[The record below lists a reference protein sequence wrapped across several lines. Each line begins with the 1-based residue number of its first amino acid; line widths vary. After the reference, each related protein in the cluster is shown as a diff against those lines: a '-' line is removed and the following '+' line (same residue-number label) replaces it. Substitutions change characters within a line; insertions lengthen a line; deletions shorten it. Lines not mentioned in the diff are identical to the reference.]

1 MIVTRSWL
9 NEWIKLDDIS
19 TEELAKTFNNIGLE
33 VDSVTTYIVPEKI
46 VFGKVLSCE
55 KHPDADKLNVCQVD
69 LGSTTRQIV
78 CGAANVREGIT
89 VAVATLGAK
98 MPGGLK
104 IKPVKLRGV
113 DSEGMICSSTEI
125 GLPKLEDGIMVIDS
139 SIGKIKLGEEL
150 RTNSYFNDDQIEI
163 ELTANRGDCLSIRG
177 VARDLCAAFNKPLK
191 KMKSEDLDQTRL
203 GIGRLLQ
210 LDQDDSLDVDLS
222 YRALDL
228 KGLELPLKLRLRL
241 AQIDEVQENEI
252 EGLLWYAT
260 YSTGVVLRAYHYGPF
275 KRDEETKAVMTLKR
289 DEKGFA
295 SIYNGEKASTV
306 GIYQE
311 KHSRVSYNE
320 GVAFIEASYIPP
332 EVISRQMFE
341 NKIENGPHFYRT
353 SRGSEPEL
361 DMGVS
366 FLMNLFDT
374 YSQSSIYGGS
384 IEVRSKFQEKVIGI
398 SVAEINALIGM
409 DIKKA
414 TISKLLKG
422 LGFELSKSK
431 GDGFVVEVPR
441 YRHDIV
447 NKQDVVEEV
456 VRLVGIDNIDSKALD
471 FKEAYRIDEDYAAYT
486 KRKVYRHRAAQS
498 GFYETVHFVFN
509 ERALLEKYGFETVVP
524 QKELL
529 NPIAGTLDTMR
540 STMMLGL
547 VQAAS
552 QNVKVGRKSVKLFES
567 GSVFDAERS
576 ESVKFAFISS
586 GSVEND
592 KMSNSGKP
600 ANANFAGFVQRIS
613 DVIGDIT
620 LCEITPSHNF
630 AHPYQAA
637 EVIQNEKV
645 VGQLFKLHPSV
656 AEEFDLDDTY
666 LCEVDF
672 APLEYGIK
680 DAQSYSK
687 YQASFRDL
695 SVVMPK
701 SMRYA
706 ELEKVIAANKS
717 AEIIRFYPVDTYSD
731 EKLGDN
737 ISLSLRFVL
746 QSPDKTLEE
755 DDITS
760 AMSSVLSALESELGL
775 TLR

>member
-19 TEELAKTFNNIGLE
+19 TDDLAKTFNNIGLE
-33 VDSVTTYIVPEKI
+33 VDSIISFDVPEKI
-46 VFGKVLSCE
+46 VFGKVTACE
-55 KHPDADKLNVCQVD
+55 KHPDADKLNVCKVD

-89 VAVATLGAK
+89 VAVATLGAE

-104 IKPVKLRGV
+104 IKPVQLRGV

-125 GLPKLEDGIMVIDS
+125 GLPKLEDGIMVIDAS
-139 SIGKIKLGEEL
+139 VGKIKLGEEI
-150 RTNSYFNDDQIEI
+150 RNNPYFNDDQIEI

-177 VARDLCAAFNKPLK
+177 VARDLCAAFNRPMK
-191 KMKSEDLDQTRL
+191 KMKSEDTDQTRL

-210 LDQDDSLDVDLS
+210 LMQDDSLDVDLT

-228 KGLELPLKLRLRL
+228 NGLELPLKLRLRL
-241 AQIDEVQENEI
+241 AQIDETKENDI

-275 KRDEETKAVMTLKR
+275 KSENEQKAVITLKR

-295 SIYNGEKASTV
+295 SIYNSEKASTV

-311 KHSRVSYNE
+311 DSSRVTYNE

-332 EVISRQMFE
+332 EVISRQMHE

-361 DMGVS
+361 EIG
-366 FLMNLFDT
+366 LEYALNLLEC
-374 YSQSSIYGGS
+374 YSDSSIYGGS
-384 IEVRSKFQEKVIGI
+384 VDVSSKFSEKVIGI
-398 SVAEINALIGM
+398 SVTEINAIIGM
-409 DIKKA
+409 DIQKA
-414 TISKLLKG
+414 TITKLLKG

-431 GDGFVVEVPR
+431 GDNFVVEVPR

-447 NKQDVVEEV
+447 NKQDVVEEI

-471 FKEAYRIDEDYAAYT
+471 FKEAYRIDADYAAYT

-509 ERALLEKYGFETVVP
+509 ERALLEKYGFATLHSS
-524 QKELL
+524 KELL
-529 NPIAGTLDTMR
+529 NPIAGPIAGTLDTMR
-540 STMMLGL
+540 STMMVGL

-552 QNVKVGRKSVKLFES
+552 QNAKVGHKSVKLFES
-567 GSVFDAERS
+567 GSIFDAERA
-576 ESVKFAFISS
+576 ESVKFAFLSS
-586 GSVEND
+586 GSAERD
-592 KMSNSGKP
+592 KMSNAGKP
-600 ANANFAGFVQRIS
+600 DNVGFAGFVQKVA
-613 DVIGDIT
+613 DVIGDFT
-620 LCEITPSHNF
+620 LRETKPTHNF
-630 AHPYQAA
+630 AHPYQVAS
-637 EVIQNEKV
+637 VIQNDQVIGE
-645 VGQLFKLHPSV
+645 LFKLHPSI
-656 AEEFDLDDTY
+656 AEEFDLDDTF

-672 APLEYGIK
+672 TSLEYGIK
-680 DAQSYSK
+680 SAKSYSK

-695 SVVMPK
+695 SVVMPS
-701 SMRYA
+701 SMNYT
-706 ELEKVIAANKS
+706 EIEKVIDANRS
-717 AEIIRFYPVDTYSD
+717 AEIIRFYPVDRYSD
-731 EKLGDN
+731 EKLGEN

-746 QSPDKTLEE
+746 QSEAKTLEE

-760 AMSSVLSALESELGL
+760 AMRVPLSQNLD
-775 TLR
+775 

>member
-19 TEELAKTFNNIGLE
+19 TDDLAKTFNSIGLE
-33 VDSVTTYIVPEKI
+33 VDSVTSFDVPEKI
-46 VFGKVLSCE
+46 VFGKVLECE

-69 LGSTTRQIV
+69 IGASIRQIV
-78 CGAANVREGIT
+78 CGAANVRKGIT
-89 VAVATLGAK
+89 VAVATLGAE

-104 IKPVKLRGV
+104 IKPVKLRGI

-125 GLPKLEDGIMVIDS
+125 GLPKLEDGIMVIDES
-139 SIGKIKLGEEL
+139 VGKVKLGEEL
-150 RTNSYFNDDQIEI
+150 RSNPYFSDDVIEI

-177 VARDLCAAFNKPLK
+177 VARDLCAAYNRPMK
-191 KMKSEDLDQTRL
+191 KMKSEDIDQTRL

-210 LDQDDSLDVDLS
+210 LAQDDTLDVDLT
-222 YRALDL
+222 YRAMDL
-228 KGLELPLKLRLRL
+228 KGLELPLTIRLRL
-241 AQIDEVQENEI
+241 AEIDETKENAI
-252 EGLLWYAT
+252 ENLLWYAT
-260 YSTGVVLRAYHYGPF
+260 YSTGVVLRAYHYGSF
-275 KRDEETKAVMTLKR
+275 KSTEEQKALISLKR

-295 SIYNGEKASTV
+295 SIFNSEKASTV

-311 KHSRVSYNE
+311 DSSRVTYNE

-332 EVISRQMFE
+332 EVISRQMHE
-341 NKIENGPHFYRT
+341 NKIDNGPHFYRT

-361 DMGVS
+361 EIGLEYVI
-366 FLMNLFDT
+366 NLFDS
-374 YSQSSIYGGS
+374 YSDSSIYGGS
-384 IEVRSKFQEKVIGI
+384 VDVNTKFTEKVISI
-398 SVAEINALIGM
+398 SLSEINAIIGM
-409 DIKKA
+409 EIKKT
-414 TISKLLKG
+414 TISKLLRG

-431 GDGFVVEVPR
+431 GDNFVVGVPR

-447 NKQDVVEEV
+447 NKQDVVEEI
-456 VRLVGIDNIDSKALD
+456 VRLVGIDNIESKAFSFD
-471 FKEAYRIDEDYAAYT
+471 EAYRIDEDYTAYT

-509 ERALLEKYGFETVVP
+509 ERAILEKHGFAVVDKS
-524 QKELL
+524 KELL
-529 NPIAGTLDTMR
+529 NPIAGTLDTLR

-567 GSVFDAERS
+567 GSVFDADRS
-576 ESVKFAFISS
+576 ESVKFAFLSS

-592 KMSNSGKP
+592 KFSNGGKP
-600 ANANFAGFVQRIS
+600 ANVGFAAFVQKIA
-613 DVIGDIT
+613 DVLGDIT
-620 LCEITPSHNF
+620 LRETTPTHTF

-637 EVIQNEKV
+637 AVVQNEKV
-645 VGQLFKLHPSV
+645 IGELFKLHPSI
-656 AEEFDLDDTY
+656 AEEYDLDDTY

-672 APLEYGIK
+672 TALEYRIK
-680 DAQSYSK
+680 EAKSYSK

-695 SVVMPK
+695 SVVMPS
-701 SMRYA
+701 SMNYA
-706 ELEKVIAANKS
+706 EIEKVIEANQS
-717 AEIIRFYPVDTYSD
+717 AEMIRFYPVDRYSD

-746 QSPDKTLEE
+746 QSEAKTLEE
-755 DDITS
+755 EDITS
-760 AMSSVLSALESELGL
+760 AMSSVLTALESELGL

>member
-9 NEWIKLDDIS
+9 NEWIKLDGIS

-33 VDSVTTYIVPEKI
+33 VDSVTTYSVPEKI
-46 VFGKVLSCE
+46 VFGKVISCE
-55 KHPDADKLNVCQVD
+55 KHPDADKLNICQVD

-89 VAVATLGAK
+89 VAVATLGAE

-104 IKPVKLRGV
+104 IKPVQLRGV

-125 GLPKLEDGIMVIDS
+125 GLPKLEDGIMVIDA
-139 SIGKIKLGEEL
+139 SIGNIKLGEEL
-150 RTNSYFNDDQIEI
+150 RTNTYFNDDQIEI

-210 LDQDDSLDVDLS
+210 IEQDDSLDVDLN

-228 KGLELPLKLRLRL
+228 KGLDLPLKLRLRL
-241 AQIDEVQENEI
+241 AQIDEVQDNDI

-275 KRDEETKAVMTLKR
+275 KSDEENKAKMTLKR

-295 SIYNGEKASTV
+295 SIYNGQKASTV

-332 EVISRQMFE
+332 EVISRQMYE

-361 DMGVS
+361 EIGVS

-374 YSQSSIYGGS
+374 YSNSSIYGGS
-384 IEVRSKFQEKVIGI
+384 VDVRSKFTEKVIGI
-398 SVAEINALIGM
+398 SVSEINALIGM

-431 GDGFVVEVPR
+431 GDSFVVEVPR

-456 VRLVGIDNIDSKALD
+456 VRLVGIDNIESKALD
-471 FKEAYRIDEDYAAYT
+471 FKEAYRIDADYATYT

-567 GSVFDAERS
+567 GSVFDSERN

-600 ANANFAGFVQRIS
+600 DNADFAGFVQSIS

-620 LCEITPSHNF
+620 LRESTPTHNF
-630 AHPYQAA
+630 AHTYQAA
-637 EVIQNEKV
+637 DVMQNGAVI
-645 VGQLFKLHPSV
+645 GQLFKLHPSV
-656 AEEFDLDDTY
+656 AEAFDLDDTFV
-666 LCEVDF
+666 CEVDF
-672 APLEYGIK
+672 APLEYGVK

-701 SMRYA
+701 TMRYA

-717 AEIIRFYPVDTYSD
+717 AEVIRFYPVDRYSD

-746 QSPDKTLEE
+746 QSQEKTLGEE
-755 DDITS
+755 DITS
-760 AMSSVLSALESELGL
+760 SMSSVLSALESELGL

>member
-9 NEWIKLDDIS
+9 NEWIDLSGIS
-19 TEELAKTFNNIGLE
+19 TQEIAKTFNSIGLE
-33 VDSVTTYIVPEKI
+33 VDRVHEYRVPKKI
-46 VFGKVLSCE
+46 VFGKVLECE
-55 KHPDADKLNVCQVD
+55 KHPDADKLNICQVD
-69 LGSTTRQIV
+69 IGTSIRQIV
-78 CGAANVREGIT
+78 CGAANVREGLT
-89 VAVATLGAK
+89 VAVAVLGAE
-98 MPGGLK
+98 MPGGLV

-113 DSEGMICSSTEI
+113 DSDGMICSAGEL
-125 GLPKLEDGIMVIDS
+125 GLADTSKGIMEIDAS
-139 SIGKIKLGEEL
+139 MGEVTLGDEVS
-150 RTNSYFNDDQIEI
+150 TNPLFNDDLIEI

-177 VARDLCAAFNKPLK
+177 VARDLCAAFDRPMK
-191 KMKSEDLDQTRL
+191 KMKSEESDQARL

-210 LDQDDSLDVDLS
+210 LVQDDTFDVDLT

-228 KGLELPLKLRLRL
+228 KGLDLPLKLRLRL
-241 AQIDEVQENEI
+241 AQIDETKENDI

-275 KRDEETKAVMTLKR
+275 KSDNEQKAVISLKR

-295 SIYNGEKASTV
+295 SIYNSEKASTV

-311 KHSRVSYNE
+311 DSSRVTYNE

-332 EVISRQMFE
+332 EVISRQMYE
-341 NKIENGPHFYRT
+341 NKIEKGPHFYRT

-361 DMGVS
+361 EIGLDYV
-366 FLMNLFDT
+366 LDLFDS
-374 YSQSSIYGGS
+374 YSDSSIYGGS
-384 IEVRSKFQEKVIGI
+384 IDVRSKFNEKVIGI
-398 SVAEINALIGM
+398 SVTEINAIVGM
-409 DIKKA
+409 EIKKS

-431 GDGFVVEVPR
+431 GDNFVVEVPR

-447 NKQDVVEEV
+447 NKQDVVEEI
-456 VRLVGIDNIDSKALD
+456 VRLIGIDNIESKA
-471 FKEAYRIDEDYAAYT
+471 FAFEEAYRVDADYAAYT

-509 ERALLEKYGFETVVP
+509 ERSVLAKYGFETLHTS
-524 QKELL
+524 KELL

-552 QNVKVGRKSVKLFES
+552 QNVKVGQKTVKLFES
-567 GSVFDAERS
+567 GSVFDAERN
-576 ESVKFAFISS
+576 ESVKFAFLSS
-586 GSVEND
+586 GSGEGD
-592 KMSNSGKP
+592 KISNSGKP
-600 ANANFAGFVQRIS
+600 ANVDFASFVQKIA
-613 DVIGDIT
+613 DVIGDFT
-620 LCEITPSHNF
+620 LRETKPTHTF
-630 AHPYQAA
+630 AHPYQVAA
-637 EVIQNEKV
+637 VIQEGKV
-645 VGQLFKLHPSV
+645 IGELFKLHPSI
-656 AEEFDLDDTY
+656 AQEYDLEDTF

-672 APLEYGIK
+672 DTLVYTVQEAK
-680 DAQSYSK
+680 TYSK

-695 SVVMPK
+695 SVVMPS
-701 SMRYA
+701 SMQYA
-706 ELEKVIAANKS
+706 EIEKVIEENRS
-717 AEIIRFYPVDTYSD
+717 PEMVRFYPVDRYSD

-746 QSPDKTLEE
+746 QSEEKTLEE
-755 DDITS
+755 EDITS
-760 AMSSVLSALESELGL
+760 AMSSVLTALESTLGL

>member
-33 VDSVTTYIVPEKI
+33 VDSITEYDVPKKI

-55 KHPDADKLNVCQVD
+55 KHPDADKLNICQVD

-98 MPGGLK
+98 MPGGLE

-139 SIGKIKLGEEL
+139 SIGKVKLGEEL
-150 RTNSYFNDDQIEI
+150 RNNSYFSDTKIEI

-177 VARDLCAAFNKPLK
+177 VARDLCAAFNKPMK
-191 KMKSEDLDQTRL
+191 KMKSEDNDQTRL
-203 GIGRLLQ
+203 GIGRFLQ
-210 LDQDDSLDVDLS
+210 LVQDENLDVDLT

-228 KGLELPLKLRLRL
+228 KALELPLKIRLRL
-241 AQIDEVQENEI
+241 AQIDETQENDL

-260 YSTGVVLRAYHYGPF
+260 YATGVVLRAYHYGPF
-275 KRDEETKAVMTLKR
+275 KKEDEKKAIITLKR

-295 SIYNGEKASTV
+295 AVYNSEKASVV
-306 GIYQE
+306 GIHQE
-311 KHSRVSYNE
+311 NASRVTYNE
-320 GVAFIEASYIPP
+320 GVIFIEASYIPP
-332 EVISRQMFE
+332 EVISRQMYE

-361 DMGVS
+361 ELGLE
-366 FLMNLFDT
+366 FALNLFEA
-374 YSQSSIYGGS
+374 YSESSIYGGS
-384 IEVRSKFQEKVIGI
+384 VDVSSKFTEKVIGI
-398 SVAEINALIGM
+398 SVAEINAIIGM
-409 DIKKA
+409 EIKKA

-422 LGFELSKSK
+422 LGFDLSKSK
-431 GDGFVVEVPR
+431 GDSFVVEVPR
-441 YRHDIV
+441 YRHDIL
-447 NKQDVVEEV
+447 NKQDVVEEI
-456 VRLVGIDNIDSKALD
+456 VRLVGIDNIISKPLT
-471 FKEAYRIDEDYAAYT
+471 FSEAYRIDEDYEAYT

-498 GFYETVHFVFN
+498 GFYETVHFVFT

-529 NPIAGTLDTMR
+529 NPIAGTLDTLR
-540 STMMLGL
+540 STMILGL

-567 GSVFDAERS
+567 GSVFDSERN
-576 ESVKFAFISS
+576 ESVKFAFLSS
-586 GSVEND
+586 GSDTLD
-592 KMSNSGKP
+592 KMNNGGKP
-600 ANANFAGFVQRIS
+600 TNVDFASFVQKVS
-613 DVIGDIT
+613 DVIGDFT
-620 LCEITPSHNF
+620 LRETKPAHSF
-630 AHPYQAA
+630 AHPYQVAS
-637 EVIQNEKV
+637 VIQNDKV
-645 VGQLFKLHPSV
+645 IGELFKLHPSV
-656 AEEFDLDDTY
+656 ADELDLDDTFV
-666 LCEVDF
+666 CEVDF
-672 APLEYGIK
+672 AVLEYGVK
-680 DAQSYSK
+680 DAKSYSK

-695 SVVMPK
+695 SVVMPLDM
-701 SMRYA
+701 SYA
-706 ELEKVIAANKS
+706 KIEKVIAANKS
-717 AEIIRFYPVDTYSD
+717 KEIIRFYPVDRYSD

-746 QSPDKTLEE
+746 QSEEKTLEE

-760 AMSSVLSALESELGL
+760 SMSSVLSALESELGL

>member
-33 VDSVTTYIVPEKI
+33 VDSITEYNVPEKI

-55 KHPDADKLNVCQVD
+55 KHPDADKLNICQVD
-69 LGSTTRQIV
+69 LGSTSRQIV
-78 CGAANVREGIT
+78 CGASNVREGIT

-98 MPGGLK
+98 MPGGLE

-139 SIGKIKLGEEL
+139 SIGKVKLGDEL
-150 RTNSYFNDDQIEI
+150 RNNSCFSDTKIEI

-177 VARDLCAAFNKPLK
+177 VARDLCAAFNKPMK
-191 KMKSEDLDQTRL
+191 KMKSEDNDQTRL

-210 LDQDDSLDVDLS
+210 LVQDENLDVDLT

-228 KGLELPLKLRLRL
+228 KALELPLKIRLRL
-241 AQIDEVQENEI
+241 AQIDEEQENDLES
-252 EGLLWYAT
+252 LLWYAT
-260 YSTGVVLRAYHYGPF
+260 YATGVVLRAYHYGPF
-275 KRDEETKAVMTLKR
+275 KKEDEKKAIITLKR

-295 SIYNGEKASTV
+295 AVYNSEKASVV
-306 GIYQE
+306 GIHQE
-311 KHSRVSYNE
+311 EASRVTYNE
-320 GVAFIEASYIPP
+320 GVIFIEASYIPP
-332 EVISRQMFE
+332 EVISRQMYE

-361 DMGVS
+361 ELGLEFV
-366 FLMNLFDT
+366 LNLFEA
-374 YSQSSIYGGS
+374 YSASSIYGGS
-384 IEVRSKFQEKVIGI
+384 VDVNSKFTEKVIGI
-398 SVAEINALIGM
+398 SVSEINAIIGM
-409 DIKKA
+409 EIKKA

-422 LGFELSKSK
+422 LGFDLSKSK
-431 GDGFVVEVPR
+431 GDNFVVEVPR

-447 NKQDVVEEV
+447 NKQDVVEEI
-456 VRLVGIDNIDSKALD
+456 VRLVGIDNIISKPLT
-471 FKEAYRIDEDYAAYT
+471 FSEAYRIDEDYEAYT

-498 GFYETVHFVFN
+498 GFYESVHFVFT
-509 ERALLEKYGFETVVP
+509 ERALLEKYGFATVHSS
-524 QKELL
+524 KELL
-529 NPIAGTLDTMR
+529 NPIAGTLDTLR

-567 GSVFDAERS
+567 GSVFDSERN
-576 ESVKFAFISS
+576 ESVKFAFLSS
-586 GSVEND
+586 GSDTLD
-592 KMSNSGKP
+592 KINNGGKP
-600 ANANFAGFVQRIS
+600 ANVDFASFVQKVS
-613 DVIGDIT
+613 DVIGDFT
-620 LCEITPSHNF
+620 LRETKPAHHF
-630 AHPYQAA
+630 AHPYQVAS
-637 EVIQNEKV
+637 VIQNDKV
-645 VGQLFKLHPSV
+645 IGELFKLHPSV
-656 AEEFDLDDTY
+656 AEDLDLDDTFV
-666 LCEVDF
+666 CEVDF
-672 APLEYGIK
+672 SALEYGVK
-680 DAQSYSK
+680 DAKSYSK

-695 SVVMPK
+695 SVVIPSEMN
-701 SMRYA
+701 Y
-706 ELEKVIAANKS
+706 EEIEKVITANKS
-717 AEIIRFYPVDTYSD
+717 KEIIRFYPVDRYSD

-737 ISLSLRFVL
+737 VSLSLRFVL
-746 QSPDKTLEE
+746 QSEEKTLEE

-760 AMSSVLSALESELGL
+760 SMSSVLSALESELGL

>member
-19 TEELAKTFNNIGLE
+19 TEDLAKTFNSIGLE
-33 VDSVTTYIVPEKI
+33 VDRIESFDIPEKI
-46 VFGKVLSCE
+46 VFGQVTACE
-55 KHPDADKLNVCQVD
+55 KHPDADKLNICQVD

-89 VAVATLGAK
+89 VAVATLGAE

-104 IKPVKLRGV
+104 IKPVKLRGI

-125 GLPKLEDGIMVIDS
+125 GLPKLEDGIMIIDES
-139 SIGKIKLGEEL
+139 VGDVKLGEEV
-150 RTNSYFNDDQIEI
+150 RNNPYFNDDLIEI

-177 VARDLCAAFNKPLK
+177 VARDLCAAYDRPLK
-191 KMKSEDLDQTRL
+191 KMKSEDTDQTRL

-210 LDQDDSLDVDLS
+210 LMQDDTLDVDLT

-228 KGLELPLKLRLRL
+228 RGLELPLSIRLRL
-241 AQIDEVQENEI
+241 AQIDGTKENAI

-260 YSTGVVLRAYHYGPF
+260 YSTGVVLRGYHYGF
-275 KRDEETKAVMTLKR
+275 FNNDEQNKAICTLKR

-295 SIYNGEKASTV
+295 TVYNDQKASTV

-311 KHSRVSYNE
+311 DASRVTYDE
-320 GVAFIEASYIPP
+320 GVMFLEASYIPP
-332 EVISRQMFE
+332 EIISRQMAE
-341 NKIENGPHFYRT
+341 NKIESGPHFYRT

-361 DMGVS
+361 EIGLEYV
-366 FLMNLFDT
+366 LNLFEC
-374 YSQSSIYGGS
+374 YSDSAIYGGS
-384 IEVRSKFQEKVIGI
+384 IDVRSKFTEKVIGI
-398 SVAEINALIGM
+398 TVDEINAIIGM
-409 DIKKA
+409 EVQKV

-422 LGFELSKSK
+422 LGFDLCKSK
-431 GDGFVVEVPR
+431 GDNFVVEVPR

-447 NKQDVVEEV
+447 NKQDVVEEI
-456 VRLVGIDNIDSKALD
+456 VRLVGIDNIESKALD
-471 FKEAYRIDEDYAAYT
+471 FTEAYRVDEDYAAYT

-509 ERALLEKYGFETVVP
+509 ERAVLDKYSFATVHAS
-524 QKELL
+524 KELL
-529 NPIAGTLDTMR
+529 NPIAGTLDTLR

-552 QNVKVGRKSVKLFES
+552 HNVKVGQKSVKLFES

-576 ESVKFAFISS
+576 ESVKFAFLSS
-586 GSVEND
+586 GTLERD
-592 KMSNSGKP
+592 KISNGGKP
-600 ANANFAGFVQRIS
+600 ANVGFASFVQKIA
-613 DVIGDIT
+613 DVLGDIT
-620 LCEITPSHNF
+620 LREITPTHTF
-630 AHPYQAA
+630 AHPYQVAA
-637 EVIQNEKV
+637 VIQNDKV
-645 VGQLFKLHPSV
+645 IGELFKLHPSI
-656 AEEFDLDDTY
+656 AEEYDLEDTY

-672 APLEYGIK
+672 NALEYGVQEAK
-680 DAQSYSK
+680 SYSK

-695 SVVMPK
+695 SVVMPA
-701 SMRYA
+701 SMNYG
-706 ELEKVIAANKS
+706 EIVKVIDAHKS
-717 AEIIRFYPVDTYSD
+717 AEMVRFYPVDRYSD
-731 EKLGDN
+731 EILGDN

-746 QSPDKTLEE
+746 QSEEKTLEE
-755 DDITS
+755 EDITS
-760 AMSSVLSALESELGL
+760 AMSSVLTALETELGL

>member
-19 TEELAKTFNNIGLE
+19 TDDLAKTFNSIGLE
-33 VDSVTTYIVPEKI
+33 VDRIESFEIPEKI
-46 VFGKVLSCE
+46 VFGKVTACE

-89 VAVATLGAK
+89 VAVATLGAE

-125 GLPKLEDGIMVIDS
+125 GLPKLEDGIMVIDES
-139 SIGKIKLGEEL
+139 VGEVKLGEEIRNNL
-150 RTNSYFNDDQIEI
+150 YFNDDLIEI

-177 VARDLCAAFNKPLK
+177 VARDLCAAYDRPLK
-191 KMKSEDLDQTRL
+191 KMKSEDPYQPRL

-210 LDQDDSLDVDLS
+210 LMQDDSLDVDLT

-228 KGLELPLKLRLRL
+228 QGLELPLKLRMRL
-241 AQIDEVQENEI
+241 AQIEEEKECAI

-260 YSTGVVLRAYHYGPF
+260 YSTGVVLRAYHYGF
-275 KRDEETKAVMTLKR
+275 FNDETVNKAVCRLKR

-295 SIYNGEKASTV
+295 SIYNHEKASVV

-311 KHSRVSYNE
+311 EASRVSYAE
-320 GVAFIEASYIPP
+320 GVILLEASYIPP
-332 EVISRQMFE
+332 DIISRQMSE

-361 DMGVS
+361 ETGLEYV
-366 FLMNLFDT
+366 LNLFDS
-374 YSQSSIYGGS
+374 YSDSSIYGGS
-384 IEVRSKFQEKVIGI
+384 VDVNSKFNKKVVSI
-398 SVAEINALIGM
+398 SVSEINAIIGM
-409 DIKKA
+409 EVKKA
-414 TISKLLKG
+414 TIFNLLKG

-431 GDGFVVEVPR
+431 ADNFVVEVPR

-447 NKQDVVEEV
+447 NKQDVVEEI
-456 VRLVGIDNIDSKALD
+456 VRLVGIDNIESKPLE
-471 FKEAYRIDEDYAAYT
+471 FKEEYRVDEDYAAYA
-486 KRKVYRHRAAQS
+486 KRKVYRHRSAQS

-509 ERALLEKYGFETVVP
+509 ERAVLEKHGFAVVDKS
-524 QKELL
+524 KELL
-529 NPIAGTLDTMR
+529 NPIAGTLDTLR
-540 STMMLGL
+540 STMMPGL

-567 GSVFDAERS
+567 GSVFDADRS
-576 ESVKFAFISS
+576 ESVKFAFLSS

-592 KMSNSGKP
+592 KLDNGGKP
-600 ANANFAGFVQRIS
+600 ANVGFASFVQKVA
-613 DVIGDIT
+613 DVVGDFT
-620 LCEITPSHNF
+620 LRETTPAHSF
-630 AHPYQAA
+630 AHPYQVAS
-637 EVIQNEKV
+637 VIQNDQVIGE
-645 VGQLFKLHPSV
+645 LFKLHPSV
-656 AEEFDLDDTY
+656 AEEYDLDDTY

-672 APLEYGIK
+672 TALEYRIK
-680 DAQSYSK
+680 EAKSYSK

-695 SVVMPK
+695 SVVMPS
-701 SMRYA
+701 SMNYA
-706 ELEKVIAANKS
+706 EIAKVIEANRS
-717 AEIIRFYPVDTYSD
+717 AEIIRFYPVDRYSD

-746 QSPDKTLEE
+746 QSEAKTLEE
-755 DDITS
+755 EDITS

>member
-19 TEELAKTFNNIGLE
+19 TDDLAKTFNSIGLE
-33 VDSVTTYIVPEKI
+33 VDRVESFEIPEKI
-46 VFGKVLSCE
+46 VFGKVTACE

-78 CGAANVREGIT
+78 CGAANVAEGMT
-89 VAVATLGAK
+89 VAVATLGAE

-125 GLPKLEDGIMVIDS
+125 GLPKLEDGILVIDDS
-139 SIGKIKLGEEL
+139 VGEVKLGDEV
-150 RTNSYFNDDQIEI
+150 RSNPYFNDDLIEI
-163 ELTANRGDCLSIRG
+163 ELTANRGDCLSVRG
-177 VARDLCAAFNKPLK
+177 VARDLCAAYDRPLK
-191 KMKSEDLDQTRL
+191 KMKSEDTYQPRL

-210 LDQDDSLDVDLS
+210 LMQDDSLDVDLT

-228 KGLELPLKLRLRL
+228 QGLELPLKLRMRL
-241 AQIDEVQENEI
+241 AQIEEEKESAI

-260 YSTGVVLRAYHYGPF
+260 YSTGVVLRTYHYGF
-275 KRDEETKAVMTLKR
+275 FNHDTMSKAVCRLKR

-295 SIYNGEKASTV
+295 SIYNNEKASVV

-311 KHSRVSYNE
+311 DASRVSYTE
-320 GVAFIEASYIPP
+320 GVILLEASYIPP
-332 EVISRQMFE
+332 DIISRQMSE

-361 DMGVS
+361 EMGLEYV
-366 FLMNLFDT
+366 LNLFDS
-374 YSQSSIYGGS
+374 YSDSSIYGGS
-384 IEVRSKFQEKVIGI
+384 VDVNSKFNKKVISI
-398 SVAEINALIGM
+398 SVPEINAIIGM
-409 DIKKA
+409 EINKA
-414 TISKLLKG
+414 IIFNLLKG

-431 GDGFVVEVPR
+431 ADNFVVGVPR

-447 NKQDVVEEV
+447 NKQDVVEEI
-456 VRLVGIDNIDSKALD
+456 VRLVGIDNIDSKPLE
-471 FKEAYRIDEDYAAYT
+471 FKEEYRVDDDYAAYT

-509 ERALLEKYGFETVVP
+509 ERAVLEKYGFAVVDKS
-524 QKELL
+524 KELL
-529 NPIAGTLDTMR
+529 NPIAGTLDTLR

-552 QNVKVGRKSVKLFES
+552 HNVKVGQKSVKLFES

-576 ESVKFAFISS
+576 ESVKFAFLSS
-586 GSVEND
+586 GSVERD
-592 KMSNSGKP
+592 KMSNGGKP
-600 ANANFAGFVQRIS
+600 ANVGFAAFVQKIA
-613 DVIGDIT
+613 DVVGDVT
-620 LCEITPSHNF
+620 LRETTSTHSF
-630 AHPYQAA
+630 AHPYQVAA
-637 EVIQNEKV
+637 VIQDEKV
-645 VGQLFKLHPSV
+645 IGELFKLHPSI
-656 AEEFDLDDTY
+656 AEEYDLEETY

-672 APLEYGIK
+672 SALEYGIK
-680 DAQSYSK
+680 EAKSYSK

-695 SVVMPK
+695 SVVMPS
-701 SMRYA
+701 SMNYA
-706 ELEKVIAANKS
+706 EIAKVIEANRS
-717 AEIIRFYPVDTYSD
+717 AEIIRFYPVDRYSD

-746 QSPDKTLEE
+746 QSEEKTLEE
-755 DDITS
+755 EDIIS

>member
-33 VDSVTTYIVPEKI
+33 VDSVTTYSVPEKI
-46 VFGKVLSCE
+46 VFGKVTACE
-55 KHPDADKLNVCQVD
+55 KHPDADKLNICQVD
-69 LGSTTRQIV
+69 LGSTMRQIV

-89 VAVATLGAK
+89 VAVATLGAE

-125 GLPKLEDGIMVIDS
+125 GLPKLEDGIMVIDE
-139 SIGKIKLGEEL
+139 SIGKVKLGEEL
-150 RTNSYFNDDQIEI
+150 RTNTYFSDDKIEI

-191 KMKSEDLDQTRL
+191 KMKSEDHDQTRL

-210 LDQDDSLDVDLS
+210 IEQDDSLDVDLN

-241 AQIDEVQENEI
+241 AQIDEVQENDI

-275 KRDEETKAVMTLKR
+275 KSDEEKKAVMTLKR
-289 DEKGFA
+289 DENGFA
-295 SIYNGEKASTV
+295 SIYNGKKASTV

-320 GVAFIEASYIPP
+320 GVAFLEASYIPP
-332 EVISRQMFE
+332 EVISRQMYE
-341 NKIENGPHFYRT
+341 HKIENGPHFYRT

-361 DMGVS
+361 EIGVS
-366 FLMNLFDT
+366 FLMNLLDT
-374 YSQSSIYGGS
+374 YSTSSIYGGS
-384 IEVRSKFQEKVIGI
+384 VDVRSKFQEKVIGI
-398 SVAEINALIGM
+398 SVSEINALIGM

-431 GDGFVVEVPR
+431 SDNFVVEVPR

-447 NKQDVVEEV
+447 NKQDVVEEI
-456 VRLVGIDNIDSKALD
+456 VRLVGIDNIESKALD
-471 FKEAYRIDEDYAAYT
+471 FKEAYRIDADYAEYT

-567 GSVFDAERS
+567 GSVFDAERN

-600 ANANFAGFVQRIS
+600 APTDFAGFVQRIS

-620 LCEITPSHNF
+620 LREAEPSHNF

-637 EVIQNEKV
+637 EVIQKGKV
-645 VGQLFKLHPSV
+645 IGQLFKLHPSV
-656 AEEFDLDDTY
+656 AEAFDLDDTFV
-666 LCEVDF
+666 CEVDF
-672 APLEYGIK
+672 APLEYGVK
-680 DAQSYSK
+680 DAKSYSK

-695 SVVMPK
+695 SVVMPEG
-701 SMRYA
+701 MRYA
-706 ELEKVIAANKS
+706 ELEKVIEANKS
-717 AEIIRFYPVDTYSD
+717 AEVIRFYPVDRYSD

-746 QSPDKTLEE
+746 QSEEKTLEE

-760 AMSSVLSALESELGL
+760 SMSSVLNALESELGL

>member
-9 NEWIKLDDIS
+9 NEWIKLDDI
-19 TEELAKTFNNIGLE
+19 TTDDLARTFNNIGLE
-33 VDSVTTYIVPEKI
+33 VDSVTSFDIPEKI
-46 VFGKVLSCE
+46 VFGRVTACE

-69 LGSTTRQIV
+69 LGSTVRQIV

-89 VAVATLGAK
+89 VAVATLGAE

-125 GLPKLEDGIMVIDS
+125 GLPKLEDGIMVIDES
-139 SIGKIKLGEEL
+139 VGEVKLGEEI
-150 RTNSYFNDDQIEI
+150 RNNPYFNDDQIEI

-177 VARDLCAAFNKPLK
+177 VARDLCAAFDRPLK
-191 KMKSEDLDQTRL
+191 KMKSEDTDQTRL

-210 LDQDDSLDVDLS
+210 LMQDDSLDVDLT

-228 KGLELPLKLRLRL
+228 SGLELPLKLRLRL
-241 AQIDEVQENEI
+241 AQIDETKENAI

-275 KRDEETKAVMTLKR
+275 KSDDEQKAVITLKR
-289 DEKGFA
+289 DDKGFA
-295 SIYNGEKASTV
+295 SIFNSKKASTV

-311 KHSRVSYNE
+311 DSSRVTYNE
-320 GVAFIEASYIPP
+320 GIAFIEASYIPP
-332 EVISRQMFE
+332 EIISRQMHE

-361 DMGVS
+361 EVG
-366 FLMNLFDT
+366 LEYALNLLEC
-374 YSQSSIYGGS
+374 YSDSSIYGGS
-384 IEVRSKFQEKVIGI
+384 VDVSSKFSEKVIGI
-398 SVAEINALIGM
+398 SVDEINAIIGM
-409 DIKKA
+409 EIKKT

-422 LGFELSKSK
+422 LGFELAKSN
-431 GDGFVVEVPR
+431 GDNFVVEVPR

-447 NKQDVVEEV
+447 NKQDVVEEI
-456 VRLVGIDNIDSKALD
+456 VRLVGIDNIESKALE
-471 FKEAYRIDEDYAAYT
+471 FGEAYRVDEDYAAYT

-498 GFYETVHFVFN
+498 GFYETVHFVFT
-509 ERALLEKYGFETVVP
+509 ERALLEKYGFAVIDKS
-524 QKELL
+524 KELL
-529 NPIAGTLDTMR
+529 NPIAGTLDTLR

-552 QNVKVGRKSVKLFES
+552 HNVKVGQKSVKLFES
-567 GSVFDAERS
+567 GSVFDADRS
-576 ESVKFAFISS
+576 ESVKFAFLSS
-586 GSVEND
+586 GSAERD

-600 ANANFAGFVQRIS
+600 ANVGFASFVQKIA
-613 DVIGDIT
+613 DVVGDFT
-620 LCEITPSHNF
+620 LRETTPTHTF
-630 AHPYQAA
+630 AHPYQVAA
-637 EVIQNEKV
+637 VIQNDKV
-645 VGQLFKLHPSV
+645 IGELFKLHPSI
-656 AEEFDLDDTY
+656 AEEYDLEETY
-666 LCEVDF
+666 LCEVEF
-672 APLEYGIK
+672 AALEYSIK
-680 DAQSYSK
+680 EAKSYSK

-695 SVVMPK
+695 SVVMPS
-701 SMRYA
+701 SMNYA
-706 ELEKVIAANKS
+706 EIAKVIEANRS
-717 AEIIRFYPVDTYSD
+717 AEMIRFYPVDRYSD

-746 QSPDKTLEE
+746 QSEDKTLEE
-755 DDITS
+755 EDITS
-760 AMSSVLSALESELGL
+760 AMSSVLSALETELGL

>member
-9 NEWIKLDDIS
+9 NEWIKLVDIS
-19 TEELAKTFNNIGLE
+19 SEELAKTFNNIGLE
-33 VDSVTTYIVPEKI
+33 VDSVTTYNVPEKI
-46 VFGKVLSCE
+46 VFGKVTACE
-55 KHPDADKLNVCQVD
+55 KHPDADKLNICQVD
-69 LGSTTRQIV
+69 LGSSSRQIV
-78 CGAANVREGIT
+78 CGAANIRKGIT

-98 MPGGLK
+98 MPGGLE
-104 IKPVKLRGV
+104 IKPVQLRGV

-139 SIGKIKLGEEL
+139 SIGKVKLGEEL
-150 RTNSYFNDDQIEI
+150 RNNTYFNDDKIEI

-210 LDQDDSLDVDLS
+210 LEQEDSLDVDLS
-222 YRALDL
+222 YRAVDL

-241 AQIDEVQENEI
+241 AQIDEVQENDI

-275 KRDEETKAVMTLKR
+275 KSDEEKKAVMTLKR

-311 KHSRVSYNE
+311 KHSRVTYQE

-332 EVISRQMFE
+332 EVISRQMYE

-366 FLMNLFDT
+366 FLMNLLDI
-374 YSQSSIYGGS
+374 YSEASIYGGS

-398 SVAEINALIGM
+398 SVSEINALIGM

-431 GDGFVVEVPR
+431 GDSFVVEVPR

-447 NKQDVVEEV
+447 HKQDVVEEV
-456 VRLVGIDNIDSKALD
+456 VRLVGIDNIESKPLD

-529 NPIAGTLDTMR
+529 NPIAGTLDTLR

-552 QNVKVGRKSVKLFES
+552 QNVKVGRKAVKLFES
-567 GSVFDAERS
+567 GSVFDSERN
-576 ESVKFAFISS
+576 ERVRFAFMSS
-586 GSVEND
+586 GHDEND
-592 KMSNSGKP
+592 KMRNGGKP
-600 ANANFAGFVQRIS
+600 ANVDFAGFVQRIS

-620 LCEITPSHNF
+620 LREKEPTHKF
-630 AHPYQAA
+630 AHPYQVA
-637 EVIQNEKV
+637 EVIQNEQV
-645 VGQLFKLHPSV
+645 IGELFKLHPSV
-656 AEEFDLDDTY
+656 AEDFDLDDTY

-672 APLEYGIK
+672 TPLAYSIK
-680 DAQSYSK
+680 DAKSYSK

-695 SVVMPK
+695 SVVMPS
-701 SMRYA
+701 SMNYA
-706 ELEKVIAANKS
+706 EIEKVIDANKS
-717 AEIIRFYPVDTYSD
+717 AEIIRFYPVDRYSD

-746 QSPDKTLEE
+746 QSEAKTLEE

-760 AMSSVLSALESELGL
+760 AMSSVLSALETELGL

>member
-33 VDSVTTYIVPEKI
+33 VDTVTEYKVPEKI

-89 VAVATLGAK
+89 VAVATLGAE

-125 GLPKLEDGIMVIDS
+125 GLPKLEDGIMVIDNS
-139 SIGKIKLGEEL
+139 VGKIKLGEEL
-150 RTNSYFNDDQIEI
+150 SSNPYFNDTQIEI

-177 VARDLCAAFNKPLK
+177 VARDLCAAFNKPMK

-210 LDQDDSLDVDLS
+210 LAQDDSLDVDLT
-222 YRALDL
+222 YRAIDL

-241 AQIDEVQENEI
+241 AQIDEVQENDI

-275 KRDEETKAVMTLKR
+275 KNDEEKKAVMTLKR
-289 DEKGFA
+289 DENGFA
-295 SIYNGEKASTV
+295 SIYNGEKASTI

-311 KHSRVSYNE
+311 KHSRVTYDE
-320 GVAFIEASYIPP
+320 GIAFIEASYIPP
-332 EVISRQMFE
+332 DVISRQMYE
-341 NKIENGPHFYRT
+341 HKIENGPHFYRT

-361 DMGVS
+361 EIGVG
-366 FLMNLFDT
+366 FVLNLLDS
-374 YSQSSIYGGS
+374 YSDSSIYGGS
-384 IEVRSKFQEKVIGI
+384 VDVRSKFHEKVIGI
-398 SVAEINALIGM
+398 SVSEINALVGM
-409 DIKKA
+409 EIKKA

-431 GDGFVVEVPR
+431 SDNFVVEVPR

-447 NKQDVVEEV
+447 NKQDVVEEI
-456 VRLVGIDNIDSKALD
+456 VRLVGIDNIDSKPLE

-498 GFYETVHFVFN
+498 GFYETVHFVFT
-509 ERALLEKYGFETVVP
+509 ERMLLEKYGFATLVP

-529 NPIAGTLDTMR
+529 NPIAGTLDTLR

-567 GSVFDAERS
+567 GSVFDSERN

-592 KMSNSGKP
+592 KISNAGKP
-600 ANANFAGFVQRIS
+600 ANVDFAAFVQRVA
-613 DVIGDIT
+613 DVIGDFT
-620 LCEITPSHNF
+620 LRETKPEHSF
-630 AHPYQAA
+630 AHPYQVASVVQDDK
-637 EVIQNEKV
+637 VIGE
-645 VGQLFKLHPSV
+645 LFKLHLSI
-656 AEEFDLDDTY
+656 AEAYDLDDTF

-672 APLEYGIK
+672 ASLEYGIK
-680 DAQSYSK
+680 SAQSYSK

-695 SVVMPK
+695 SVVMPADMSYSK
-701 SMRYA
+701 M
-706 ELEKVIAANKS
+706 EKVIKENKS
-717 AEIIRFYPVDTYSD
+717 PEIIRFYPVDRYSD

-746 QSPDKTLEE
+746 QSPEKTLEE
-755 DDITS
+755 EDITS
-760 AMSSVLSALESELGL
+760 SMSSVLTALESELGL

>member
-9 NEWIKLDDIS
+9 NEWIKLDNIS
-19 TEELAKTFNNIGLE
+19 TENLAKTFNSIGLE
-33 VDSVTTYIVPEKI
+33 VDSITTFDIPEKI
-46 VFGKVLSCE
+46 VFGKVTACE

-69 LGSTTRQIV
+69 LGSTSRQIV
-78 CGAANVREGIT
+78 CGAANVREGII
-89 VAVATLGAK
+89 VAVATLGAE

-104 IKPVKLRGV
+104 IKPVQLRGV

-125 GLPKLEDGIMVIDS
+125 GLPKLEDGIMVIDAS
-139 SIGKIKLGEEL
+139 LGKIKLGEEL
-150 RTNSYFNDDQIEI
+150 RSNPYFNDDQIEI

-177 VARDLCAAFNKPLK
+177 VARDLCAAFNRPMK
-191 KMKSEDLDQTRL
+191 KMKTEDTDQTRL

-210 LDQDDSLDVDLS
+210 LTQDESLDVDLT

-241 AQIDEVQENEI
+241 AQIDEPKENAI

-275 KRDEETKAVMTLKR
+275 KGENEQKAVITLKR

-295 SIYNGEKASTV
+295 SIFNSEKASTV

-311 KHSRVSYNE
+311 DSSRVTYNE

-332 EVISRQMFE
+332 EIISRQMHE

-361 DMGVS
+361 QLG
-366 FLMNLFDT
+366 LEYALNLLEC
-374 YSQSSIYGGS
+374 YSDSSIYGGS
-384 IEVRSKFQEKVIGI
+384 VDVSNKFSEKVIGI
-398 SVAEINALIGM
+398 SVTEINAIIGM
-409 DIKKA
+409 DIPKV
-414 TISKLLKG
+414 TITKLLKG

-431 GDGFVVEVPR
+431 GDNFVVEVPR

-447 NKQDVVEEV
+447 NKQDVVEEI
-456 VRLVGIDNIDSKALD
+456 VRLVGIDNIKSKALD
-471 FKEAYRIDEDYAAYT
+471 FKEEYRIDADYAAYT

-509 ERALLEKYGFETVVP
+509 ERALLEKYGFATVHSS
-524 QKELL
+524 KELL

-552 QNVKVGRKSVKLFES
+552 QNVKVGQKSVKLFES
-567 GSVFDAERS
+567 GSVFDAERA
-576 ESVKFAFISS
+576 ESVKFAFLSS
-586 GSVEND
+586 GSAERD
-592 KMSNSGKP
+592 KLSNGGKP
-600 ANANFAGFVQRIS
+600 ANVGFASFVQKVA
-613 DVIGDIT
+613 DVIGGFT
-620 LCEITPSHNF
+620 LRETKPTHSF
-630 AHPYQAA
+630 AHPYQVAS
-637 EVIQNEKV
+637 VIQNDKV
-645 VGQLFKLHPSV
+645 IGELFKLHPSISE
-656 AEEFDLDDTY
+656 AFDLEETF

-672 APLEYGIK
+672 ASLEYGIK
-680 DAQSYSK
+680 SAKSYSK

-695 SVVMPK
+695 SVVMPS
-701 SMRYA
+701 SMNYA
-706 ELEKVIAANKS
+706 EIETVIEANRS
-717 AEIIRFYPVDTYSD
+717 AEIIRFYPVDRYSD

-746 QSPDKTLEE
+746 QSEAKTLEE
-755 DDITS
+755 EDITS
-760 AMSSVLSALESELGL
+760 AMSSVLTALESELGL